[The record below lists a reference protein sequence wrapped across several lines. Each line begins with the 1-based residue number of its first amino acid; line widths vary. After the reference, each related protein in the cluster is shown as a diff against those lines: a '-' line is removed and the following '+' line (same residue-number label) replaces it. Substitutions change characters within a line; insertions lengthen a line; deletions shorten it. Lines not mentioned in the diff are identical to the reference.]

1 MIRKNLYSILVALII
16 MYLSMASSH
25 TFDRV
30 PTFNIP
36 HFDKIVHFGMYFSL
50 MLVILIENRN
60 TLKNFRQILLIG
72 LASLS
77 YGIII
82 EIMQSTLTVTR
93 TGDFFD
99 ALADLTGIIAAIL
112 IWFLVIRYK
121 KQAFRY

>member
-1 MIRKNLYSILVALII
+1 
-16 MYLSMASSH
+16 
-25 TFDRV
+25 
-30 PTFNIP
+30 
-36 HFDKIVHFGMYFSL
+36 MYFSL

-99 ALADLTGIIAAIL
+99 ALADLTGISAAIL
-112 IWFLVIRYK
+112 IWFLVMRYK

>member
-1 MIRKNLYSILVALII
+1 
-16 MYLSMASSH
+16 
-25 TFDRV
+25 
-30 PTFNIP
+30 
-36 HFDKIVHFGMYFSL
+36 

-99 ALADLTGIIAAIL
+99 ALADLTGISAAIL
-112 IWFLVIRYK
+112 IWFLVMRYK